1 MLEVTIPQGALWRMS
16 WPVFTPEA
24 GGPVTDLREWKIRA
38 TARPHPDSGTALH
51 EWAFPGLGGGPPNV
65 EVFRAFGT
73 PPGGG
78 PAVDT
83 DWFRLIV
90 RPSDSIPWLWT
101 YGVAHVE
108 LERSPDEVAR
118 PVELSITVS
127 RETTR

>member
-16 WPVFTPEA
+16 WPVFTRQGE
-24 GGPVTDLREWKIRA
+24 PVTDLRDWKIRA

-51 EWAFPGLGGGPPNV
+51 EWAFPGMAEPANL
-65 EVFRAFGT
+65 EVFRALAV
-73 PPGGG
+73 PPAGG
-78 PAVDT
+78 PSVDT

-90 RPSDSIPWLWT
+90 RPADSIPWLWT
-101 YGVAHVE
+101 YGIAHVE
-108 LERSPDEVAR
+108 LERSPEEIAR